1 MLKHLEAKTNE
12 ELLALYR
19 ETRSIE
25 VRQELTMRY
34 LYIVKAIAIQ
44 MRGVYEGTME
54 IEDIINEGVIAIIK
68 GIDRYDP
75 AMDNKFETFISRRI
89 RGMIIDLMRKND

>member
-1 MLKHLEAKTNE
+1 MLKHIDGLEAKTNE

-19 ETRSIE
+19 ETHSIT

-34 LYIVKAIAIQ
+34 LYIVKAIAVQ
-44 MRGVYEGTME
+44 MRNVYDGFLDM
-54 IEDIINEGVIAIIK
+54 EDIINEGVIAIIK

-75 AMDNKFETFISRRI
+75 AMDNKFETFPGVS
-89 RGMIIDLMRKND
+89 GE